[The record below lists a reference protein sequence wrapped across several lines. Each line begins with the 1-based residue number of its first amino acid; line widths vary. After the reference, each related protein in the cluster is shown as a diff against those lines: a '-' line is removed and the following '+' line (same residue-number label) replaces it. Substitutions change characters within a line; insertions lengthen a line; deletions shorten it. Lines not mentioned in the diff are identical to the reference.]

1 MPPKK
6 RPGKELPT
14 EDSSQAVE
22 AHVLETAT
30 QPQTTME
37 PHLAIA
43 KIRRPKE
50 PPHQPTTQAE
60 VAAINTSIPNTQ
72 QPTQHKDTEVQED
85 QQQDSKGEIDAV
97 IEDELAHLHQEK
109 EHLQLMQE

>member
-14 EDSSQAVE
+14 KESSQAVG
-22 AHVLETAT
+22 AQVLEIAT
-30 QPQTTME
+30 KPQTTIE

-43 KIRRPKE
+43 KTRRPKE
-50 PPHQPTTQAE
+50 PPHQPATQAE
-60 VAAINTSIPNTQ
+60 VVAINTSIPNTQ

-85 QQQDSKGEIDAV
+85 QQQDSEEEIDAV
-97 IEDELAHLHQEK
+97 IEDELAYLHQEK
-109 EHLQLMQE
+109 EHLRLMQE